1 MCIVIVMSTNFWQG
15 KRVFITGH
23 TGFRGS
29 HLALA
34 LQKAGAIVFGYSLA
48 PATTPNFFEVA
59 NVGEGMTSTF
69 ADVRDAQSLNS
80 ALEFAQAEVVF
91 HLAGG
96 GGLKESL
103 DKIPEV
109 YSTQVMGTV
118 NLLESLKQTASVRA
132 VVVLTSDKVYRV
144 DTSKDSYSEEDA
156 LAGNAPVSAAKACT
170 ELVVESYLQNV
181 FSTDKYNRHKISIA
195 TARMGAVVGGGDFD
209 ESSLVYLLAQAAQG
223 GGDLPLRNP
232 NSQRA
237 WLYIDDAVNG
247 LLSLAEKLIEKGPK
261 AAGPWNF
268 GVGSNGILSV
278 SEFKNVFMESFNG
291 TKMLKA
297 SENSKGISVHGI
309 LNSQKAEA
317 ELNWSA
323 RCSPTQA
330 AQNCAA
336 WYKKYYSN

>member
-1 MCIVIVMSTNFWQG
+1 MCMVISMSTNFWQG

-59 NVGEGMTSTF
+59 NVGDGMTSTF

-80 ALEFAQAEVVF
+80 ALDFAQAEVVF

-118 NLLESLKQTASVRA
+118 NLLESLKQTATVRA

-144 DTSKDSYSEEDA
+144 NIAQNSYTEDDA
-156 LAGNAPVSAAKACT
+156 LAGNSPISAAKACA
-170 ELVVESYLQNV
+170 ELVVQSYLNSV

-195 TARMGAVVGGGDFD
+195 TARMGAVVGGGDF
-209 ESSLVYLLAQAAQG
+209 EENSLVYLLAQAAQG

-232 NSQRA
+232 NSQRS
-237 WLYIDDAVNG
+237 WLFVDDAIQG
-247 LLSLAEKLIEKGPK
+247 LLALAEKLIEKGPK

-268 GVGSNGILSV
+268 SAGAGGILSV
-278 SEFKNVFMESFNG
+278 SEFKNAFMESFRG
-291 TKMLKA
+291 VKA
-297 SENSKGISVHGI
+297 AELDLVNKGVSTHGI
-309 LNSQKAEA
+309 LNSQKAET
-317 ELNWSA
+317 ELGWSA
-323 RCSPTQA
+323 KYSPIQA
-330 AQNCAA
+330 AQNCAT
-336 WYKKYYSN
+336 WYKKYYST